1 MGKEVKPECT
11 KDILTESQKAK
22 LLRET
27 EASEGEHFARA
38 GDHMRKNSPNPKP
51 LKPKTFRALTKLSDR
66 YPLLGSNPD
75 ARRLTLNPQPQTT
88 S

>member
-1 MGKEVKPECT
+1 MIGVGTAVAMGKEVKPECT

-51 LKPKTFRALTKLSDR
+51 LKPENLQEPSQNYQTGTLCWVLTQMR
-66 YPLLGSNPD
+66 D
-75 ARRLTLNPQPQTT
+75 A
-88 S
+88 